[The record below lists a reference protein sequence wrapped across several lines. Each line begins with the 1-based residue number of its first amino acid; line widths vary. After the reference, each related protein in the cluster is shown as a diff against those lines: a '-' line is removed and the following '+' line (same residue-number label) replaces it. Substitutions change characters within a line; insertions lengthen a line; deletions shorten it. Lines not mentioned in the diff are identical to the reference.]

1 MVSAKSVPHVAFL
14 AFPFGTHAS
23 PLFSLAR
30 ALAAD
35 APSTAFSFFNSARSN
50 SSLLQSLPSG
60 LPPNLRTFD
69 VPDNVPEGTWLPP
82 VEVRLFLEVTPG
94 NFLETMAAAEG
105 EFGRVTCVVG
115 DAFLWFAGDVAAE
128 RGASWVALWTGGPCS
143 LAAHLYTDLLRDTF
157 GVEDQARA
165 NDLLD
170 IIPGLQSLR
179 VGDLPEGVV
188 FGNIK
193 SAFADLLHQMGQK
206 LPHATCVVIN
216 TSDGLNPEL
225 DLDFQAKFKKCLN
238 VGPLSHLFP
247 QPLDPEKHGCLAW
260 LDTQI
265 EASVVYISFGT
276 VIMPSPQELT
286 EMAAGLEASG
296 VPFLWSLKDMARK
309 HLPEGFLDRVAGR
322 GLVVPWAPQTQVLGH
337 LAVGAFLTHCGWNSV
352 LESISCGVPLICR
365 PFFGDQCLNA
375 KTVSCV
381 WEIGVAFESR
391 TMEKEDMVRVL
402 NVVLKTEE
410 GKKMSEKADKLKT
423 TALQATKPG
432 GNSIKNFDTLVK
444 MIVGNHGS

>member
-157 GVEDQARA
+157 GVEDQ
-165 NDLLD
+165 
-170 IIPGLQSLR
+170 
-179 VGDLPEGVV
+179 
-188 FGNIK
+188 
-193 SAFADLLHQMGQK
+193 
-206 LPHATCVVIN
+206 
-216 TSDGLNPEL
+216 
-225 DLDFQAKFKKCLN
+225 
-238 VGPLSHLFP
+238 
-247 QPLDPEKHGCLAW
+247 
-260 LDTQI
+260 
-265 EASVVYISFGT
+265 VVYISFGT